1 MLFKNKG
8 REGQRNAEELF
19 QIKETKDVQQL
30 NAVGDS
36 GLDPEPEKKQPSK
49 TLREQLT
56 KLEYGLCIRK

>member
-36 GLDPEPEKKQPSK
+36 GLDPEPEKKTAIK
-49 TLREQLT
+49 DVTGT
-56 KLEYGLCIRK
+56 TDKIGIWTVH